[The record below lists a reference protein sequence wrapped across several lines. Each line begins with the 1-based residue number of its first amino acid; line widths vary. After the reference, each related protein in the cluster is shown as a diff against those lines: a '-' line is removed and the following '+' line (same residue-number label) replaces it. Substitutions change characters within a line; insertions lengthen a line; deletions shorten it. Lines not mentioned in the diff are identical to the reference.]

1 MSHFTDQVAFSANS
15 YASFFQEFYKKG
27 TMTCTPNVTIPELR
41 EACDYLLIP
50 FDAGIIKCQN
60 LCKHLFPVFP
70 VFCMFPLYFKTISV
84 KAFSLKINQTLS
96 LIHHTDV
103 QHALSQAS
111 LSVSQRC
118 RATKPSKVSPGLAM
132 SEFN

>member
-1 MSHFTDQVAFSANS
+1 MSHFTDQVALSANS

-60 LCKHLFPVFP
+60 LCKHLFLYFLFSVCF
-70 VFCMFPLYFKTISV
+70 LYFKTISV

-118 RATKPSKVSPGLAM
+118 RATKPSKVSPGLTM